1 MLADLSGADL
11 AALVAT
17 IGAVVA
23 AVVLTFASFRVIAQ
37 ARRLRAL
44 MDRLTGEVADA
55 LVDLVDVAERA
66 DGELTRSGQ
75 LLDRAED
82 ISSTLQDASKLTYL
96 AVSSPVIKAAAL
108 ASGVREG
115 ARRLRRTPDEV
126 DGGLPSR
133 SKRS

>member
-1 MLADLSGADL
+1 MLAELSGADL

-23 AVVLTFASFRVIAQ
+23 AVVLTYASLRLIGE
-37 ARRLRAL
+37 ARRLRL
-44 MDRLTGEVADA
+44 LLDRLTDEASSAIAA
-55 LVDLVDVAERA
+55 LVGVAEKA
-66 DGELTRSGQ
+66 NSELIRSGQ
-75 LLDRAED
+75 LLDRADD

-96 AVSSPVIKAAAL
+96 AVSRPVIKAAAL

-115 ARRLRRTPDEV
+115 ARRLRRAPDEV
-126 DGGLPSR
+126 DRKTPSR